1 MNVLVD
7 IIVTLITCFMIVG
20 ITWWGYSSIH
30 ARRSIANHEMLD
42 EERNIQRLAKSFA
55 DMGCSANEATEAI
68 KKLQIGEEKM
78 NDTWRF
84 VLEDGSEII
93 KRVGTVNNNK
103 PKTTNCPNC
112 GAPVDIHAEKCAYC
126 DTPYI

>member
-1 MNVLVD
+1 MKYFELSVPK
-7 IIVTLITCFMIVG
+7 
-20 ITWWGYSSIH
+20 
-30 ARRSIANHEMLD
+30 HEMLD
-42 EERNIQRLAKSFA
+42 EKRNIQRLAKAFTV
-55 DMGCSANEATEAI
+55 MGCSANEATEAI

-78 NDTWRF
+78 NNTWRF